1 MEFFDLDPAD
11 LSRRHAAHTARE
23 IAQQPDVWP
32 DVHAVVDAQRAALDA
47 FLAPLLA
54 DPRLRIVLTGAGSSA
69 FIGQCLAPALR
80 HRFGGRVEAVA
91 TTDIVANPGDTLQPG
106 VPTLLV
112 SFARSGNSPE
122 SVAAVELADRLV
134 DGCRHLAFTC
144 AADGMLNR
152 RLGTH
157 PRAHVVLLP
166 EATHDQ
172 AFAMT
177 SSFSGML
184 LGAAWAFGVAGMPV
198 GPLADAARTLL
209 RDHASRLA
217 AHVRQLPER
226 VVYLGSGTLL
236 GLAREAALK
245 LLELTDGLIVAMA
258 ESPLG
263 FRHGPKTFLDERTLV
278 VVLLSGDPHTR
289 RYDLDLL
296 RELRREN
303 RAAGILSVGVA
314 PADDAGDDA
323 GDTSTPSPSGDDLTV
338 PLPPGLPD
346 LALAPVALVLAQCF
360 ALLASLRLGLTP
372 DNPSASGTVNRVV
385 AGVTIHPYAGQPT

>member
-1 MEFFDLDPAD
+1 MEFFDFDPAD
-11 LSRRHAAHTARE
+11 LARRHAAHTARE

-32 DVHAVVDAQRAALDA
+32 DVHAVVAAQRAALDA

-54 DPRLRIVLTGAGSSA
+54 DPGLRIVLTGAGSSA
-69 FIGQCLAPALR
+69 FIGQCLVPALR

-91 TTDIVANPGDTLQPG
+91 TTDIVACPDETLQPG

-122 SVAAVELADRLV
+122 SLAAVELADRV
-134 DGCRHLAFTC
+134 VAGCRHLVFTC
-144 AADGMLNR
+144 AADGTLNR
-152 RLGTH
+152 RLATH
-157 PRAHVVLLP
+157 PHAHVVLLP
-166 EATHDQ
+166 DATHDQ

-184 LGAAWAFGVAGMPV
+184 LGAAWAFGVPGMPV
-198 GPLADAARTLL
+198 EALADAARTLL
-209 RDHASRLA
+209 REQSARIA
-217 AHVRQLPER
+217 ERVRQLPER
-226 VVYLGSGTLL
+226 VVYLGSGALL

-303 RAAGILSVGVA
+303 RAAGILSVSAA
-314 PADDAGDDA
+314 PSDGTGAPP
-323 GDTSTPSPSGDDLTV
+323 PSDDDLTV

-346 LALAPVALVLAQCF
+346 LALAPVALILAQCF

-385 AGVTIHPYAGQPT
+385 AGVTIHPYAGQPS